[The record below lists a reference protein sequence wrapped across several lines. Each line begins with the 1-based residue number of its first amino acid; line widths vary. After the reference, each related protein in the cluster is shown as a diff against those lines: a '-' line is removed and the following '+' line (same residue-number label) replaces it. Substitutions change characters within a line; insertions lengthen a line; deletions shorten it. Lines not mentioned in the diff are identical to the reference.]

1 MAKWNE
7 SNRRWEAGRNPVER
21 HGARAMHASLRRR
34 ALSRRRSRRR
44 WCPTAKTCRCHRAN
58 SRSASKRALR
68 SSAEGA
74 SRQLGLSRR
83 GFLASVG
90 GMAASFV
97 AMNEVF
103 GPYFKVDPLEMLVPE
118 AYAAAAA
125 PKRSLCVRRSAAPG
139 AREPR
144 QRVARTARARAGSD
158 RRVAVEPLQQR
169 QQAG

>member
-21 HGARAMHASLRRR
+21 RGARAMHASLRRR
-34 ALSRRRSRRR
+34 SLPDARSRRR
-44 WCPTAKTCRCHRAN
+44 WCPTASTCRCHRAN
-58 SRSASKRALR
+58 SRSASKCALR

-125 PKRSLCVRRSAAPG
+125 PKDLFVFDDQLHLVR
-139 AREPR
+139 
-144 QRVARTARARAGSD
+144 GS
-158 RRVAVEPLQQR
+158 RGNALRGLRGLAQGPTVGLAVEPLQQR